1 MGDEK
6 IRLSTWGTYLT
17 VLLVLIAG
25 GVAMVRLLKGLGAV
39 TNLSDA
45 WPWGLWI
52 GFDVV
57 AGVALAGGGFTLAA
71 MVYIFNLKRYHSV
84 VRPAIL
90 TAFLGY
96 IMVAAGIFFDIGRP
110 WTIWHPAVYW
120 NFHSVMFEVAWC
132 VMLYTSVL
140 ALEFSPS
147 LWERLRWKRALD
159 LFRYILIPLVI
170 MGIILSTLH
179 QSSLGSLFL
188 ITPNKLHPLWYT
200 SLLPY
205 LFFISAIALGM
216 SMVIFES
223 IASAR
228 AFKREIERPAVA
240 GLGLGAAWVLTL
252 YAAVRFTD
260 LIVSGRLAE
269 FTFGWQGWSFLVEVV
284 PGLLLP
290 IVLLFQKRVRESPGW
305 LFTAAC
311 LVVAGMILN
320 RLNVSIIG
328 HSHTAQG
335 TYFPSWMEFA
345 LTAGLVAFGFLAF
358 KLAVKYLPVLPPRE
372 DVAVAVSRR
381 G

>member
-1 MGDEK
+1 
-6 IRLSTWGTYLT
+6 
-17 VLLVLIAG
+17 
-25 GVAMVRLLKGLGAV
+25 
-39 TNLSDA
+39 
-45 WPWGLWI
+45 
-52 GFDVV
+52 
-57 AGVALAGGGFTLAA
+57 
-71 MVYIFNLKRYHSV
+71 
-84 VRPAIL
+84 
-90 TAFLGY
+90 
-96 IMVAAGIFFDIGRP
+96 
-110 WTIWHPAVYW
+110 
-120 NFHSVMFEVAWC
+120 MFEVAWC

-147 LWERLRWKRALD
+147 LWERLRWKKVLD

-216 SMVIFES
+216 NMVIFES

-269 FTFGWQGWSFLVEVV
+269 FTFGLQGWCFVVEVV
-284 PGLLLP
+284 TGRLLP
-290 IVLLFQKRVRESPGW
+290 LVVLFQKSG
-305 LFTAAC
+305 
-311 LVVAGMILN
+311 
-320 RLNVSIIG
+320 VSL
-328 HSHTAQG
+328 
-335 TYFPSWMEFA
+335 M
-345 LTAGLVAFGFLAF
+345 
-358 KLAVKYLPVLPPRE
+358 
-372 DVAVAVSRR
+372 
-381 G
+381 